1 MPNLHEDHE
10 VERYAYHD
18 GALSYTPRRCY
29 VWSGGGG
36 SPAQMSSPV
45 TPTAGGD
52 IDGVSSIDGYGNGRI
67 FIAAVPGVPIKIEAA
82 AAFSIGAS
90 LETTSNGRVQ
100 TQAAGKAVLRALE
113 AASGAGSIVLAV
125 FLSGPRDGDFD
136 NGDKSSNFTVDWSN
150 GPNQRVRLTA
160 SITIFFSNAKPGG
173 RYYLRIVQDGTGS
186 RTPTLSGVTYPGGT
200 APTWTITASRQDILA
215 IYSPNGS
222 VLFVSTFGLN
232 FNSTT

>member
-29 VWSGGGG
+29 VWSAGGG
-36 SPAQMSSPV
+36 
-45 TPTAGGD
+45 

-136 NGDKSSNFTVDWSN
+136 DGDKSSSFTVDWSN
-150 GPNQRVRLTA
+150 GPGPRVRLTA
-160 SITIFFSNAKPGG
+160 SIPIFF
-173 RYYLRIVQDGTGS
+173 
-186 RTPTLSGVTYPGGT
+186 
-200 APTWTITASRQDILA
+200 
-215 IYSPNGS
+215 
-222 VLFVSTFGLN
+222 
-232 FNSTT
+232 

>member
-90 LETTSNGRVQ
+90 
-100 TQAAGKAVLRALE
+100 
-113 AASGAGSIVLAV
+113 
-125 FLSGPRDGDFD
+125 
-136 NGDKSSNFTVDWSN
+136 
-150 GPNQRVRLTA
+150 
-160 SITIFFSNAKPGG
+160 
-173 RYYLRIVQDGTGS
+173 S
-186 RTPTLSGVTYPGGT
+186 RRPAMDACRRRPP
-200 APTWTITASRQDILA
+200 ARPCCARSRQRA
-215 IYSPNGS
+215 APA
-222 VLFVSTFGLN
+222 VS
-232 FNSTT
+232 SWPCS